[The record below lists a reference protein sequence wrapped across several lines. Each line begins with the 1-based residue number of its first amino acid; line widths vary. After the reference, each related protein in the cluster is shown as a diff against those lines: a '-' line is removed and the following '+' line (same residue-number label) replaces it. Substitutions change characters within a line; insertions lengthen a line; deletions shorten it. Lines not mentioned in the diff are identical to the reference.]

1 MDNHEHLF
9 LNIGNMIF
17 CEEKLGLLQLLN
29 TLLHFAWIGHER
41 ISDVPENWRGL
52 LARHQESCLQQYP
65 LKLQANPSWFE
76 RLDLKGLTMPWSLT
90 SNAYKAGWSAN
101 TFLRGCNCYS
111 CRSICWPRTK
121 ETKAEPFHCGFRKE
135 TSTVSTK
142 LPMRPNA
149 PPTSAACQLHKARP
163 LERVLNHQ
171 IHQIHTCDLKKAYIL
186 EDFGV

>member
-1 MDNHEHLF
+1 MRKSVD
-9 LNIGNMIF
+9 
-17 CEEKLGLLQLLN
+17 CCSC
-29 TLLHFAWIGHER
+29 WIQCC
-41 ISDVPENWRGL
+41 ILRGL
-52 LARHQESCLQQYP
+52 DMSGFQMCPRIEGGYCLARQQESCLQQYP
-65 LKLQANPSWFE
+65 LKLQAKPSWFE
-76 RLDLKGLTMPWSLT
+76 HLDLKGLTMPWSLT

-121 ETKAEPFHCGFRKE
+121 ETKAEPFHFGFRKE

-163 LERVLNHQ
+163 LERVLSHQ
-171 IHQIHTCDLKKAYIL
+171 IHQIYTCDLKKAYIL
-186 EDFGV
+186 VDFGV